1 MATGTNV
8 ASKDVAVKQEAAV
21 PAYVME
27 AFDDFGDD
35 TIMTSTDY
43 QIPRLTLMHG
53 TSGAVTE
60 GKAVIGEYRS
70 SSGELVAG
78 REQSIEFIICKMD
91 KYWRIKETDADGKY
105 LENGMSRREEFTL
118 QNSNREWEF
127 KEDGKHLR
135 AYISLDL
142 YLILANPDGE
152 QVFAQM
158 PMILTL
164 QSTGYSAARTLNTE
178 LQKMKMQKLPAHAHV
193 FVLSRKIEKVYCVPT
208 IAKGRKTTAKEM
220 EAAAYFR
227 SELKTNKVTVSN
239 EGGE

>member
-1 MATGTNV
+1 MATGTSV
-8 ASKDVAVKQEAAV
+8 ASKEVTVKQETAV

-27 AFDDFGDD
+27 AFDDFMDD
-35 TIMTSTDY
+35 TIMTSADY
-43 QIPRLTLMHG
+43 QIPRLSLMHG

-60 GKAVIGEYRS
+60 GRAVIGEYRN
-70 SSGELVAG
+70 SSGELVAA
-78 REQSIEFIICKMD
+78 RDTSVEFIICKMD
-91 KYWRIKETDADGKY
+91 KYWRIRETDKDGKY
-105 LENGMSRREEFTL
+105 LEDGMSRREDFTL
-118 QNSNREWEF
+118 QNANRDWEF

-178 LQKMKMQKLPAHAHV
+178 LQKMKMQKLPPHAHV
-193 FVLSRKIEKVYCVPT
+193 FVLSRRIEKVYCIPVIT
-208 IAKGRKTTAKEM
+208 KGRKATSKEM

-227 SELKTNKVTVSN
+227 SELKTSKVTVN